1 VLTLPVESFVDNLQ
15 HLGLDADVLTE
26 AVHFASTTIDSRHF
40 ASEFIRLHKQA
51 EKGIAPEPSGAP
63 PSATGGA
70 TTING
75 GAAAGNGGWSEVAK
89 KGGSS
94 SSQADRDASNGNFRV
109 VQGKRRDRRR

>member
-1 VLTLPVESFVDNLQ
+1 VDNLQ
-15 HLGLDADVLTE
+15 QLGLDPDVLTE

-40 ASEFIRLHKQA
+40 TAEFIRRHKLA
-51 EKGIAPEPSGAP
+51 EKGVAPEPSGLL

-70 TTING
+70 AATSS

-89 KGGSS
+89 KGGSG
-94 SSQADRDASNGNFRV
+94 QADRDATNGNFRV